1 MFLFLLVPTHPVLP
15 GEGEG
20 EGEGVREGPVKRD
33 KKWVHM
39 DEVERE
45 KMEWMKDLPP
55 PPTAG
60 DNKVSP
66 LMLLYP
72 IRYINLYN
80 LHTKF

>member
-1 MFLFLLVPTHPVLP
+1 MSP

-20 EGEGVREGPVKRD
+20 EGPVKRD

-39 DEVERE
+39 DDVERE

-60 DNKVSP
+60 DNKVSR
-66 LMLLYP
+66 LMLPNP
-72 IRYINLYN
+72 IRC
-80 LHTKF
+80 